1 MVIVV
6 NCITQT
12 TPYTLKRYSSSFLF
26 WNYTEWIR
34 IVWVFGGTF
43 INVLLISWQSTL
55 MVGEIGIPAE
65 NHPLSYETDYIY
77 SGLLLLEVSL
87 CLLREVSWWW
97 SYDSLILGQWLPI
110 TTEVVISFS
119 GFGVVYLVHLIKF
132 VDCYRSV
139 VLSG

>member
-65 NHPLSYETDYIY
+65 NHRSFIRNWLH
-77 SGLLLLEVSL
+77 L
-87 CLLREVSWWW
+87 
-97 SYDSLILGQWLPI
+97 QWFV
-110 TTEVVISFS
+110 TFG
-119 GFGVVYLVHLIKF
+119 GFTMFVKGGVVMVIVWFFDFRTMIAYHYWSCDF
-132 VDCYRSV
+132 VFRIWCCVFGASD
-139 VLSG
+139 